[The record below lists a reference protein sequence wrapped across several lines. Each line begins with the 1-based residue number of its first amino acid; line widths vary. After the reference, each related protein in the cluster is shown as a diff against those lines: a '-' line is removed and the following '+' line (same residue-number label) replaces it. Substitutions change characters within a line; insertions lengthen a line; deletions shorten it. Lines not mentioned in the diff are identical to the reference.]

1 MPGISRASLSKGTDC
16 MKLLDKETTQGL
28 INMCKWDG
36 HFIRPID
43 SLTFDEG
50 GAAKAKNFWKD
61 RVNVDE
67 LPPDGEL
74 NADILLSGTVPVYD
88 MLLETTTEKKRGE
101 ILYARVM
108 IRPDLIE
115 MVDQISG
122 EIYAGIL
129 LAYTEVI
136 KYLIPFKVSVNSDHI
151 IFPDEYGIVASTP
164 EELDFYINNPDVVAL
179 YDISN
184 WKSYLELWY
193 GITWVIL
200 HPIARHIIRKETES
214 TSSSVD
220 ASDTDIKPPISP
232 DGLTVIKYVRTI
244 VITEEDFERVESA
257 IRKIK
262 KDCWPVTGHWRNQPT
277 KKGYVRKFIKP
288 YWKGP
293 LRDLKMHDTRI
304 RELIYEES
312 DPHAGA

>member
-1 MPGISRASLSKGTDC
+1 
-16 MKLLDKETTQGL
+16 
-28 INMCKWDG
+28 MCKWDG
-36 HFIRPID
+36 HLIRPID
-43 SLTFDEG
+43 SLTFDES
-50 GAAKAKNFWKD
+50 GAEKAKNFWKE
-61 RVNVDE
+61 RIQIDE

-74 NADILLSGTVPVYD
+74 NADILLSGIVPVYD
-88 MLLETTTEKKRGE
+88 MLLETTTEKKHGE
-101 ILYARVM
+101 ILYARIM

-115 MVDQISG
+115 MVSQISG

-136 KYLIPFKVSVNSDHI
+136 KYLIPFKISANSDHI
-151 IFPDEYGIVASTP
+151 IFPDEYGIWSTTP
-164 EELDFYINNPDVVAL
+164 GEYDFYANNPDVVAL

-193 GITWVIL
+193 GTMWVVL
-200 HPIARHIIRKETES
+200 HPIARHVIRKNSES
-214 TSSSVD
+214 TTDVVD
-220 ASDTDIKPPISP
+220 TYDTDIETPISS
-232 DGLTVIKYVRTI
+232 DGQTVIKYVKTI
-244 VITEEDFERVESA
+244 VITEEDFKRIESV
-257 IRKIK
+257 ISKIK

-293 LRDLKMHDTRI
+293 LRDLKMHETRI

-312 DPHAGA
+312 DLKNG